1 MKPQFPHPI
10 MIKDNREKTE
20 TSNVIGED
28 TENVWNICLII
39 SFTRSFQENVF
50 SYRVLEDKDDVN
62 EIIWPTYLAR
72 ETTDDK
78 RLPLAV
84 STWELYHNL
93 SKKIQKTDNRAM
105 NLYIPNYLVYM
116 SMPATFFYTLS

>member
-1 MKPQFPHPI
+1 MKPQFPHPV

-62 EIIWPTYLAR
+62 EII
-72 ETTDDK
+72 
-78 RLPLAV
+78 
-84 STWELYHNL
+84 
-93 SKKIQKTDNRAM
+93 
-105 NLYIPNYLVYM
+105 
-116 SMPATFFYTLS
+116 